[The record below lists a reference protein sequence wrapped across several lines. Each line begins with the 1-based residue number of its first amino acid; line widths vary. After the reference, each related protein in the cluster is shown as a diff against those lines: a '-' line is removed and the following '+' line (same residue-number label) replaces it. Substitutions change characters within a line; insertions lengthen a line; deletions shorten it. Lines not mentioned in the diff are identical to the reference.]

1 LATAPLPIDAI
12 PVGRR
17 ISVGEETV
25 SLPTRLLQ
33 RHIAIIAGSGSGKTV
48 LLRRIVEE
56 AALAGI
62 PAIVIDPNNDLSRLG
77 DPWPKRPES
86 FIAEDDAKAQRFFK
100 TVEVVVWTPG
110 IHAGK
115 PLFLSVM
122 PDFASLGDDKDER
135 QQAIDM
141 AAETLAPLIGAKNQL
156 QRGVLVEALRHF
168 ANSGGGDL
176 ARFTALLA
184 DLPEGMSPI
193 GNAER
198 LAAGMADQLH
208 AAIATNPLLR
218 AAGPVLDPKLLFFG
232 RSRRVRVSVINLSG
246 LTSDAAKEDFINRLQ
261 MTLFSWI
268 KKHPSVT
275 GLLYVIDEAQ
285 TFLPSQK
292 PALSLGSG
300 VKLVAQARKYGL
312 GMIVATQAPRGIHN
326 QVVSNCTTQF
336 FGKQNAPATIGAAQE
351 IIAASGGR
359 ADDIGKL
366 KTGEFYFATEG
377 SGRPGK
383 VRTPIC
389 LSYHP
394 PNPPAPEEVIAR
406 AKR

>member
-1 LATAPLPIDAI
+1 
-12 PVGRR
+12 
-17 ISVGEETV
+17 
-25 SLPTRLLQ
+25 
-33 RHIAIIAGSGSGKTV
+33 
-48 LLRRIVEE
+48 
-56 AALAGI
+56 
-62 PAIVIDPNNDLSRLG
+62 
-77 DPWPKRPES
+77 
-86 FIAEDDAKAQRFFK
+86 
-100 TVEVVVWTPG
+100 
-110 IHAGK
+110 
-115 PLFLSVM
+115 
-122 PDFASLGDDKDER
+122 
-135 QQAIDM
+135 
-141 AAETLAPLIGAKNQL
+141 
-156 QRGVLVEALRHF
+156 
-168 ANSGGGDL
+168 
-176 ARFTALLA
+176 
-184 DLPEGMSPI
+184 
-193 GNAER
+193 
-198 LAAGMADQLH
+198 
-208 AAIATNPLLR
+208 
-218 AAGPVLDPKLLFFG
+218 VLDPKLLFFG
-232 RSRRVRVSVINLSG
+232 SSSRVRVSVINLSG

-268 KKHPSVT
+268 KKHPSST

-300 VKLVAQARKYGL
+300 VRLVAQARKYGL
-312 GMIVATQAPRGIHN
+312 GMIVATQAPRGINN

-377 SGRPGK
+377 SAKPSK

-394 PNPPAPEEVIAR
+394 PNPPPPDEVVAR